1 MINVR
6 RCSHY
11 YTEFPTALTTKALTR
26 SVRLLLK
33 LRVNP
38 TNMLLL
44 STGDGKGGACCS
56 KRGWLY
62 ESSSEVGGALLVN
75 SRVDETSP
83 KSTVDVISAQGKAH
97 FFFVQEEGE
106 EEAKT
111 NELQPAWRC
120 SLGAPRVAASPPP
133 LLSFYFYVFQRHIPA
148 GCRNV
153 ATECFKNSILSS
165 DSAAPVAPR
174 HCGARSRNAKMAT
187 DLGELLV
194 PYMPTIRVP
203 RTGDRVFKSECAFS
217 FDSPVSV
224 SSASPPLRTNALR
237 LARTHT
243 YRNPVRHERAVGGE
257 GAGGMCVASGA
268 DRNAREP
275 RRLCAC
281 LRVSQWPRS
290 SRGNK

>member
-11 YTEFPTALTTKALTR
+11 YTELSTALKTKTLTR
-26 SVRLLLK
+26 SIRLLLK
-33 LRVNP
+33 LQENP

-44 STGDGKGGACCS
+44 STGDMGKTCCS

-75 SRVDETSP
+75 SRVDETSS

-97 FFFVQEEGE
+97 FFFC
-106 EEAKT
+106 ARRRRRRSKT

-120 SLGAPRVAASPPP
+120 SLAAPRVATSPPP

-224 SSASPPLRTNALR
+224 SSASPSPRANTLNAHREAQPDMSGLSAEGMR
-237 LARTHT
+237 
-243 YRNPVRHERAVGGE
+243 GGR
-257 GAGGMCVASGA
+257 MCDASGA
-268 DRNAREP
+268 DRTAREP
-275 RRLCAC
+275 RR

>member
-1 MINVR
+1 
-6 RCSHY
+6 
-11 YTEFPTALTTKALTR
+11 
-26 SVRLLLK
+26 
-33 LRVNP
+33 
-38 TNMLLL
+38 MLLH
-44 STGDGKGGACCS
+44 STGDGGEDCS

-97 FFFVQEEGE
+97 FFFC
-106 EEAKT
+106 ARRRRRRSSKT

-120 SLGAPRVAASPPP
+120 SLAAPRVAASPPP

-224 SSASPPLRTNALR
+224 SSASPPPRTNTLG
-237 LARTHT
+237 LARTHIQKPGQT
-243 YRNPVRHERAVGGE
+243 
-257 GAGGMCVASGA
+257 
-268 DRNAREP
+268 
-275 RRLCAC
+275 
-281 LRVSQWPRS
+281 
-290 SRGNK
+290 